1 MLLSRVGSL
10 ALLANMMLTLA
21 RHKHSS
27 LFVRKKQEVFD
38 DDDHLINNCK
48 LLGAGERETADVGL
62 VVVVHAHAAATEVSR
77 RPETRDL
84 RLEAYFQ
91 GTLTEREGS
100 VQLNSS

>member
-1 MLLSRVGSL
+1 MVGCL
-10 ALLANMMLTLA
+10 ALLVNMLLTLA

-38 DDDHLINNCK
+38 DDDNLINNCK

-84 RLEAYFQ
+84 RLKAFI
-91 GTLTEREGS
+91 REPLLKGKALYS
-100 VQLNSS
+100 